1 MRCRRRRQTGGSL
14 ELLLDTICNTFGG
27 IVFLAMLVI
36 VLLRSSD
43 ALPGLTG
50 AKHSTARQL
59 EMTQLRQQ
67 LAEVT
72 SEIDAY
78 EVTRQSAE
86 QLQQTL
92 FSPEEL
98 QAWQTL
104 LQLRREKKTL
114 TAEIARLDSSV
125 KSLGTQADSLD
136 AEQKSQAERLAEL
149 RRQLASLQEEL
160 VKLRQQHTIQTELPR
175 LRLDEDK
182 TSVVLVLRFG
192 RVYFWHRPEMLRQ
205 GKNLL
210 NLNDFVVV
218 GETVDGIV
226 TLPNPMA
233 GFDLTQSTEL
243 TQLTDELKKFPQNKW
258 YLSFCVWD
266 DSFKSFRN
274 LKNIAVQMG
283 FTYQTTF
290 GSLGGA
296 IIDRGGQ
303 RAYVQ

>member
-27 IVFLAMLVI
+27 IVFLAMLVTI
-36 VLLRSSD
+36 LLRSSET
-43 ALPGLTG
+43 LPGLMMS
-50 AKHSTARQL
+50 KVMTARQL

-67 LAEVT
+67 LAELT
-72 SEIDAY
+72 AEIDTY
-78 EVTRQSAE
+78 EAARQNAE

-92 FSPEEL
+92 FSSEEL

-104 LQLRREKKTL
+104 LQLRQEKEKL
-114 TAEIARLDSSV
+114 TTEIKRLNRSV
-125 KSLGTQADSLD
+125 DSLD
-136 AEQKSQAERLAEL
+136 SQTDTLQTEQRSRAERLTEL
-149 RRQLASLQEEL
+149 RRQIASLQTEL
-160 VKLRQQHTIQTELPR
+160 ATLRQQHTVQTELPR

-182 TSVVLVLRFG
+182 VPVVLVLRFG
-192 RVYFWHRPEMLRQ
+192 HAYFWHRPEMLRQ

-210 NLNDFVVV
+210 NLNDFVAV
-218 GETVDGIV
+218 GETTDGIV

-233 GFDLTQSTEL
+233 GLDITQPTEL
-243 TQLTDELKKFPQNKW
+243 AKLTDELRKFPRNKW
-258 YLSFCVWD
+258 HVAICVWD
-266 DSFKSFRN
+266 DSFESFRV
-274 LKNIAVQMG
+274 LKNLAVQLG

-290 GSLGGA
+290 GSLGGT